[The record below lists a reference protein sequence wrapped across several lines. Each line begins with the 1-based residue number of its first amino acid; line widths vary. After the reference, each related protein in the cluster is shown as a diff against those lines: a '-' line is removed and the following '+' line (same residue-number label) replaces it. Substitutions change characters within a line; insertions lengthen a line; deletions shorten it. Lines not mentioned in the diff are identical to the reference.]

1 MPDTSMM
8 GSRPDRSTK
17 WFVLGTAAA
26 LGGLVIFLADLA
38 SEMRMVGPSGAMMI
52 GGLGLLA
59 TAAFSAVVLGPIGR
73 AVGKRLLEG
82 GAAFDPMAD
91 GEMQDLKLQVED
103 LRNSLADTQERLDF
117 TERMLAGTKERVPE
131 ELH

>member
-17 WFVLGTAAA
+17 WFVLGTAAS
-26 LGGLVIFLADLA
+26 LGGLVIFLAGLA

-52 GGLGLLA
+52 GSLGLLA

-82 GAAFDPMAD
+82 DAAFDPMAD

-117 TERMLAGTKERVPE
+117 TERMLAGGKERATE